1 MKKFFTSE
9 SVTEGHPD
17 KVCDNI
23 SDGIL
28 DAILTID
35 PMARAAIECAA
46 AFDTL
51 LIMGEVTSTANVDY
65 EKTAREVIKR
75 IGYDFGSF
83 AYDKCKIVVAI
94 HSQSPDIAMGVNASI
109 EKKADSL
116 SAEDT
121 LGAGD
126 QGMMFG
132 YACRE
137 TEE

>member
-28 DAILTID
+28 DAIFSQD
-35 PMARAAIECAA
+35 NMARAAVECAA

-51 LIMGEVTSTANVDY
+51 LIMGEVTTTAKVDY
-65 EKTAREVIKR
+65 EATARSIIKR
-75 IGYDFGSF
+75 IGYDFGTFSC
-83 AYDKCKIVVAI
+83 DTCKVIVAI
-94 HSQSPDIAMGVNASI
+94 HEQSPDIAMGVNASL
-109 EKKADSL
+109 EKKTEGG
-116 SAEDT
+116 AEEDQ

-132 YACRE
+132 
-137 TEE
+137 